1 MAKRRLS
8 KRSRKTKARPR
19 KTAPASR
26 AIEASLA
33 GIAHDIRT
41 PLTGIV
47 ALAELLA
54 SSDMGAREREW
65 ANAVKSGAD
74 HLAALATLIVDAA
87 KADASSLALRNE
99 PFSARAV

>member
-1 MAKRRLS
+1 MAKRKAQEQSVRRRRAS
-8 KRSRKTKARPR
+8 SRSARTPI
-19 KTAPASR
+19 AR
-26 AIEASLA
+26 AIEAALA

-54 SSDMGAREREW
+54 TSDLGAREREW

-74 HLAALATLIVDAA
+74 HLAALP
-87 KADASSLALRNE
+87 R
-99 PFSARAV
+99 